1 MNVAPPSENRL
12 RAWWSQRDRR
22 EQQLL
27 AVMAVMVAAFALWF
41 GLYRPLDR
49 MSNTAAGH
57 RTHAAAQLYATR
69 TAAASLQ
76 DLRERHARPGTVD
89 ELRAL
94 VLESAVSSG
103 LTLSREHHDPQSG
116 VDIEV
121 DSAQPAQLFA
131 WLDTLRQSHG
141 LAPDELSVVRNN
153 TEVRVQARFLP

>member
-1 MNVAPPSENRL
+1 MSVAPPSESRL
-12 RAWWSQRDRR
+12 RTWWSQRDRR

-27 AVMAVMVAAFALWF
+27 AVMTVMVAAFALWF

-49 MSNTAAGH
+49 MSNLAAGQ
-57 RTHAAAQLYATR
+57 RTQAAAQLYATR
-69 TAAASLQ
+69 TAATSLR

-121 DSAQPAQLFA
+121 ESAQPAQLFA
-131 WLDTLRQSHG
+131 WLDTLRYSHG

-153 TEVRVQARFLP
+153 TGVRVQARFLP